1 MLSRLEIEL
10 ERNAPETNLR
20 PELWIV
26 SIIFKFKGF
35 ALMKRKDSYS
45 NFDSIRDL
53 YIILSED
60 EFAPQEVWANI
71 LRIFILVIVAFL
83 SSFRWTYQLFL
94 VSNTISKILK
104 LLCCVLK
111 HCLF

>member
-1 MLSRLEIEL
+1 MFSRLEIGL

-26 SIIFKFKGF
+26 LVIFKFEGF
-35 ALMKRKDSYS
+35 ALMKRKNLYS

-60 EFAPQEVWANI
+60 EFAP
-71 LRIFILVIVAFL
+71 
-83 SSFRWTYQLFL
+83 
-94 VSNTISKILK
+94 
-104 LLCCVLK
+104 
-111 HCLF
+111 